1 MGFLIPGRTHKRIK
15 KYLREVPHQRTRKI
29 GFEDLPPEL
38 IYEVFSF
45 SKLAPLYALNRH
57 LYRTLNLSSVPDKER
72 DFLIYKVISKSF
84 ISQRCGSHSS
94 EELHLVLDAEVCNY
108 KFMSLSLLIEII
120 DRFKISSIENTKDY
134 PLLFQLDCELSN
146 KPNITEQL
154 NNLIGLFEGVRSLEF
169 ALTTLLSNKQDN
181 INTVTL
187 AKYAKILIKAST
199 HCKMT
204 TFESRS
210 YMVLDTISPLIIAL
224 DQHQN
229 EIFEYLLKEVYVRT
243 EKMKV
248 AATER
253 NQLDAYSNI
262 VGWNLRIWDNE
273 QLWHFLREKEDPSL
287 LEYMTKF
294 GFNPH
299 TL

>member
-15 KYLREVPHQRTRKI
+15 KYLRKVPSKKARKI

-57 LYRTLNLSSVPDKER
+57 FYSVLNLNSAPKKER

-84 ISQRCGSHSS
+84 ISQKCDSDSS
-94 EELHLVLDAEVCNY
+94 EEFHLVLDAEVCKY

-120 DRFKISSIENTKDY
+120 DRFRISSIENPEDY
-134 PLLFQLDCELSN
+134 PLLFQLDLELSN
-146 KPNITEQL
+146 KANIIEQL
-154 NNLIGLFEGVRSLEF
+154 KKLISLFGGVRSLEF
-169 ALTTLLSNKQDN
+169 ALTALLGNKQDN

-187 AKYAKILIKAST
+187 AKYAKILTKASR

-204 TFESRS
+204 TFDNRS

-229 EIFEYLLKEVYVRT
+229 EVFEYLLKEIYVRA

-253 NQLDAYSNI
+253 NQLETYSNI
-262 VGWNLRIWDNE
+262 IGWNLRIWDNE
-273 QLWHFLREKEDPSL
+273 QFWHFLRDKEDPSL
-287 LEYMTKF
+287 LEYVTKL